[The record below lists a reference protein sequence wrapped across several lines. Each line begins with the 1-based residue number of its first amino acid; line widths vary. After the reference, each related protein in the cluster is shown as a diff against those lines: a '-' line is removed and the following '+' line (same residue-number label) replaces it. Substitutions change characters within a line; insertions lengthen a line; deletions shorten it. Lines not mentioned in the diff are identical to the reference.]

1 MLYFYGMGNKVKG
14 NDVQQSRVDWWAD
27 GIDYETRPAEKTA
40 EGFLIARAPLTSV
53 GVFTYRN
60 ADGTPRRELRLPEEV
75 FADESLA
82 TLRMKPLTL
91 LHPEESVT
99 PKNADKLSVGSIGND
114 ITIDPY
120 RVYGSVSVTKADGI
134 KAVEEKTARGL
145 SCGYKCDIEWTS
157 GTWMG
162 VPFDCIQRNIRY
174 NHVALVP
181 VPRAGDG
188 NAIRMDGA
196 GTPEP
201 RENYKPT
208 NEEKMNLKTIHLDGA
223 DFQAE
228 PQVIAALDKA
238 QNRLDAAEKELSQLR
253 TDSKAAAE
261 KAAAEKAAVEAERD
275 TFKER
280 IDAMEKE
287 MPNKISEAV
296 KSRLDIVGKATA
308 AGVEVR
314 DDMAD
319 SDIKKAV
326 VKKYYPNAKLD
337 GQEEAYI
344 NARFDCACE
353 QAAKEAENKSRQDAA
368 ETTPHN
374 VNPTAQER
382 LDAAKAAYNKRMDT
396 AWQDEPKK

>member
-1 MLYFYGMGNKVKG
+1 MKE
-14 NDVQQSRVDWWAD
+14 NDVRQSRLDWWAD

-75 FADESLA
+75 FSDESIA

-91 LHPEESVT
+91 LHPKEVVT
-99 PKNADKLSVGSIGND
+99 PENADKLSVGSIGND

-208 NEEKMNLKTIHLDGA
+208 NEGKMNLKTIHLDGA

-238 QNRLDAAEKELSQLR
+238 QNRADAAEKELSQLR

-280 IDAMEKE
+280 LDAMEKE
-287 MPNKISEAV
+287 MPSKIDAAV

-319 SDIKKAV
+319 SEIKKAV
-326 VKKYYPNAKLD
+326 VKKYYPNANLD

-368 ETTPHN
+368 ETTHHN
-374 VNPTAQER
+374 VNPTAQEK
-382 LDAAKAAYNKRMDT
+382 LEAAKKAYNERMDS
-396 AWQDEPKK
+396 AWQDKPNK

>member
-1 MLYFYGMGNKVKG
+1 MGSKVKE
-14 NDVQQSRVDWWAD
+14 NDVQQTRQDWFMDA
-27 GIDYETRPAEKTA
+27 IDYATKPAEKTA
-40 EGFLIARAPLTSV
+40 EGFLIARAPVTSV

-60 ADGTPRRELRLPEEV
+60 DDGTPRRELRLPEEV
-75 FADESLA
+75 FAEESLA
-82 TLRMKPLTL
+82 SLKMKPLTL
-91 LHPEESVT
+91 LHPDKEVT
-99 PKNADKLSVGSIGND
+99 PQNIDELAVGSVGSEVD
-114 ITIDPY
+114 TDSY
-120 RVYGSVSVTKADGI
+120 RVYMSLAVTKADAI
-134 KAVEEKTARGL
+134 AAVDNGSARAL
-145 SCGYKCDIEWTS
+145 SCGYTCDIEWRS

-162 VPFDCIQRNIRY
+162 VHYDCIQRNIRY

-181 VPRAGDG
+181 AARAGDG
-188 NAIRMDGA
+188 NAIRMDGF
-196 GTPEP
+196 GELEKLP
-201 RENYKPT
+201 ENYKQL
-208 NEEKMNLKTIHLDGA
+208 NEGKMNLKTIHLDGA

-238 QNRLDAAEKELSQLR
+238 QNRADEAEKELSQLR

-280 IDAMEKE
+280 LDAMEKE
-287 MPNKISEAV
+287 MPSKIDAAV
-296 KSRLDIVGKATA
+296 KSRLDIVSKATA

-326 VKKYYPNAKLD
+326 VKKYYPNANLD

-368 ETTPHN
+368 ETTHHN
-374 VNPTAQER
+374 VNHTAQEK
-382 LDAAKAAYNKRMDT
+382 LEASKKAYNERMDS
-396 AWQDEPKK
+396 AWQDKPNK

>member
-1 MLYFYGMGNKVKG
+1 MGNKVKE
-14 NDVQQSRVDWWAD
+14 NDVQQSRLDWWAD

-75 FADESLA
+75 FSDESLA

-91 LHPEESVT
+91 LHPEEEVT

-114 ITIDPY
+114 ITTDPY

-238 QNRLDAAEKELSQLR
+238 QNRADAAEKELSQLR

-280 IDAMEKE
+280 LDAMEKE

-296 KSRLDIVGKATA
+296 KSRLDIVGKAAT

-326 VKKYYPNAKLD
+326 VKKYYPNANLD

-374 VNPTAQER
+374 VNPTAQEK
-382 LDAAKAAYNKRMDT
+382 LEAAKKAYNERMDS
-396 AWQDEPKK
+396 AWQDKPNK

>member
-1 MLYFYGMGNKVKG
+1 MKE
-14 NDVQQSRVDWWAD
+14 NDVQQTRQDWFMDA
-27 GIDYETRPAEKTA
+27 IDYATKPAEKTA
-40 EGFLIARAPLTSV
+40 EGFLIARAPVTSV

-60 ADGTPRRELRLPEEV
+60 ADGTPRYELRLPEEV
-75 FADESLA
+75 FAEESLA
-82 TLRMKPLTL
+82 SLKMKPLTL
-91 LHPEESVT
+91 LHPDQAVT
-99 PKNADKLSVGSIGND
+99 PQNYDELAVGSVGSEVD
-114 ITIDPY
+114 TDSY
-120 RVYGSVSVTKADGI
+120 RVYMSLAVTKADAI
-134 KAVEEKTARGL
+134 AAVDNGSARNL
-145 SCGYKCDIEWTS
+145 SCGYNCDIEWTS

-162 VPFDCIQRNIRY
+162 VHYDCIQRNIRY

-181 VPRAGDG
+181 VARAGDG
-188 NAIRMDGA
+188 NGIRMDGF
-196 GTPEP
+196 GELKLPED
-201 RENYKPT
+201 YKQT
-208 NEEKMNLKTIHLDGA
+208 NEEEMNLKTIHLDGA

-238 QNRLDAAEKELSQLR
+238 QNRADAAEKELEQLR
-253 TDSKAAAE
+253 TDSKAASE

-280 IDAMEKE
+280 LDAMEKE
-287 MPNKISEAV
+287 MPSKISAAV
-296 KSRLDIVGKATA
+296 KDRLDIVGKATA

-314 DDMAD
+314 DDMAEM
-319 SDIKKAV
+319 DIKKAV
-326 VKKYYPNAKLD
+326 ILKQFPSAQLD
-337 GQEEAYI
+337 GKDESYV

-353 QAAKEAENKSRQDAA
+353 LIKADAENKSRKDAA

>member
-1 MLYFYGMGNKVKG
+1 MLYFYCMGNKVKE
-14 NDVQQSRVDWWAD
+14 NDVQQSRLDWWAD

-75 FADESLA
+75 FSDESLA

-91 LHPEESVT
+91 LHPEEVVT
-99 PKNADKLSVGSIGND
+99 PENADKLSVGSIGND
-114 ITIDPY
+114 ITIDHY

-134 KAVEEKTARGL
+134 KAIEEKTARGL

-188 NAIRMDGA
+188 NEIRMDGA

-261 KAAAEKAAVEAERD
+261 KAAAEKASVEAERD

-280 IDAMEKE
+280 LDAMEKE

-353 QAAKEAENKSRQDAA
+353 QAAKEAENKSRKDAA
-368 ETTPHN
+368 ENTSHN

>member
-1 MLYFYGMGNKVKG
+1 MKE
-14 NDVQQSRVDWWAD
+14 NDVQQTRQDWFMDA
-27 GIDYETRPAEKTA
+27 IDYATKPAEKTA
-40 EGFLIARAPLTSV
+40 EGFLIARAPVTSV

-60 ADGTPRRELRLPEEV
+60 DDGTPRRELRLPEEV
-75 FADESLA
+75 FAEESLA
-82 TLRMKPLTL
+82 SLKMKPLTL
-91 LHPEESVT
+91 LHPDKEVT
-99 PKNADKLSVGSIGND
+99 PQNIDELAVGSVGSEVD
-114 ITIDPY
+114 TDSY
-120 RVYGSVSVTKADGI
+120 RVYMSLAVTKADAI
-134 KAVEEKTARGL
+134 AAVDNGSARAL
-145 SCGYKCDIEWTS
+145 SCGYTCDIEWTS

-162 VPFDCIQRNIRY
+162 VHYDCIQRNIRY

-181 VPRAGDG
+181 AARAGDG
-188 NAIRMDGA
+188 NAIRMDGF
-196 GTPEP
+196 GELEKLPE
-201 RENYKPT
+201 NHKQL
-208 NEEKMNLKTIHLDGA
+208 NEGKMNLKTIHLDGA

-238 QNRLDAAEKELSQLR
+238 QNRADAAEKELSQLR

-280 IDAMEKE
+280 LDSIEKE
-287 MPNKISEAV
+287 MPSKIDAAV
-296 KSRLDIVGKATA
+296 KSRLDIVRKATA

-326 VKKYYPNAKLD
+326 VKKYYPNANLD

-368 ETTPHN
+368 ETTHHN
-374 VNPTAQER
+374 VNPTAQEK
-382 LDAAKAAYNKRMDT
+382 LEASKKAYNERMDS
-396 AWQDEPKK
+396 AWQDKPNK

>member
-1 MLYFYGMGNKVKG
+1 MGNKVKE
-14 NDVQQSRVDWWAD
+14 NDVQQSRLDWWAD

-75 FADESLA
+75 FSHESLA

-91 LHPEESVT
+91 LHPEEVVT

-114 ITIDPY
+114 ITIDSY

-228 PQVIAALDKA
+228 PQVIEALDKA
-238 QNRLDAAEKELSQLR
+238 QNRIDAAEKELSQLR

-280 IDAMEKE
+280 LDAMEKE
-287 MPNKISEAV
+287 IPNKISEAV
-296 KSRLDIVGKATA
+296 KSRLDIVDKASA

-326 VKKYYPNAKLD
+326 VKKYYPNANLD

-353 QAAKEAENKSRQDAA
+353 QAAKEAENKSRKDAA
-368 ETTPHN
+368 ENTSHN

>member
-1 MLYFYGMGNKVKG
+1 MGSKLKE
-14 NDVQQSRVDWWAD
+14 NDIQQSRLDWWAD
-27 GIDYETRPAEKTA
+27 GIDYETKPAEKTV

-75 FADESLA
+75 FSDESLA

-91 LHPEESVT
+91 LHPEEAVT
-99 PKNADKLSVGSIGND
+99 PENADKLSVGSIGND

-238 QNRLDAAEKELSQLR
+238 QNRADEAEKELSQLR

-280 IDAMEKE
+280 LDAMEKE

-296 KSRLDIVGKATA
+296 KSRLDIVSKAAT

-326 VKKYYPNAKLD
+326 VKKYYPNANLD

-374 VNPTAQER
+374 VNPTAQEK
-382 LDAAKAAYNKRMDT
+382 LEAAKKAYNERMDS
-396 AWQDEPKK
+396 AWQDKPNK

>member
-1 MLYFYGMGNKVKG
+1 MKE
-14 NDVQQSRVDWWAD
+14 NDFQQSRLDWWAD
-27 GIDYETRPAEKTA
+27 GIDYETRPAVKTA

-75 FADESLA
+75 FSDESLA

-91 LHPEESVT
+91 LHPEEAVT

-201 RENYKPT
+201 RENYKPI

-238 QNRLDAAEKELSQLR
+238 QNRADAAEKELSQLR

-280 IDAMEKE
+280 LDAMEKE

-296 KSRLDIVGKATA
+296 KSRLDIVCKAAT

-319 SDIKKAV
+319 YDIKKAV
-326 VKKYYPNAKLD
+326 VKKYYPNANLD

-374 VNPTAQER
+374 VNPTAQEK
-382 LDAAKAAYNKRMDT
+382 LEAAKKAYNERMDS
-396 AWQDEPKK
+396 AWQDKPNK

>member
-1 MLYFYGMGNKVKG
+1 MGNKVKE
-14 NDVQQSRVDWWAD
+14 NDVQQSRLDWWAD

-75 FADESLA
+75 FSDESLA

-91 LHPEESVT
+91 LHPEEEVT

-238 QNRLDAAEKELSQLR
+238 QNRADAAEKELSQLR

-280 IDAMEKE
+280 LDAMEKE

-296 KSRLDIVGKATA
+296 KSRLDIVGKAAT

-326 VKKYYPNAKLD
+326 VKKYYPNANLD

-374 VNPTAQER
+374 VNPTAQEK
-382 LDAAKAAYNKRMDT
+382 LEAAKKAYNERMDS
-396 AWQDEPKK
+396 AWQDKPNK

>member
-1 MLYFYGMGNKVKG
+1 MKE
-14 NDVQQSRVDWWAD
+14 NDVQQTRQDWFTDA
-27 GIDYETRPAEKTA
+27 IDYATKPAEKTA
-40 EGFLIARAPLTSV
+40 EGFLIARAPVTSV

-60 ADGTPRRELRLPEEV
+60 ADGTPRYELRLPEEV
-75 FADESLA
+75 FAEESLA
-82 TLRMKPLTL
+82 SLKMKPLTL
-91 LHPEESVT
+91 LHPDQAVT
-99 PKNADKLSVGSIGND
+99 PDNVEQLQVGSVGSEIETD
-114 ITIDPY
+114 SY
-120 RVYGSVSVTKADGI
+120 RVYIPLAVTKADGI
-134 KAVEEKTARGL
+134 NAVESGSARAL
-145 SCGYKCDIEWTS
+145 SCGYTCDIEWTS

-162 VPFDCIQRNIRY
+162 VHYDCIQRNIRY

-181 VPRAGDG
+181 VARAGDE
-188 NAIRMDGA
+188 NAIRMDGF
-196 GTPEP
+196 GKL
-201 RENYKPT
+201 ENYKPT

-238 QNRLDAAEKELSQLR
+238 QNRADAAEKELSQLR

-261 KAAAEKAAVEAERD
+261 KAAAEKAAVEGERD
-275 TFKER
+275 SLKER
-280 IDAMEKE
+280 LDAAEKE
-287 MPNKISEAV
+287 MPGKIDAAV

-326 VKKYYPNAKLD
+326 VMKFFPNAKLD
-337 GQEEAYI
+337 GQKEEYI

-353 QAAKEAENKSRQDAA
+353 QAAKEAENKSRKDAS

-374 VNPTAQER
+374 VNPTAQEK
-382 LDAAKAAYNKRMDT
+382 LEAAKKAYNERMDS
-396 AWQDEPKK
+396 AWQDKPNK

>member
-1 MLYFYGMGNKVKG
+1 MGNKVKE
-14 NDVQQSRVDWWAD
+14 NDFQQSRLDWWAD
-27 GIDYETRPAEKTA
+27 GIDYETRPAVKTA

-75 FADESLA
+75 FSDESLA

-91 LHPEESVT
+91 LHPEEAVT

-201 RENYKPT
+201 RENYKPI

-238 QNRLDAAEKELSQLR
+238 QNRADAAEKELSQLR

-280 IDAMEKE
+280 LDAMEKE

-296 KSRLDIVGKATA
+296 KSRLEIVCKAAT

-319 SDIKKAV
+319 YDIKKAV
-326 VKKYYPNAKLD
+326 VKKYYPNANLD

-374 VNPTAQER
+374 VNPTAQEK
-382 LDAAKAAYNKRMDT
+382 LEAAKKAYNERMDS
-396 AWQDEPKK
+396 AWQDKPNK

>member
-1 MLYFYGMGNKVKG
+1 MGSKVKE
-14 NDVQQSRVDWWAD
+14 NDVQQTRQDWFMDA
-27 GIDYETRPAEKTA
+27 IDYATKPAEKTA
-40 EGFLIARAPLTSV
+40 EGFLIARAPVTSV

-60 ADGTPRRELRLPEEV
+60 ADGTPRYELRLPEEV
-75 FADESLA
+75 FAEESLA
-82 TLRMKPLTL
+82 SLKMKPLTL
-91 LHPEESVT
+91 LHPDQAVT
-99 PKNADKLSVGSIGND
+99 PQNYDELAVGSVGSEVD
-114 ITIDPY
+114 TDSY
-120 RVYGSVSVTKADGI
+120 RVYMSLAVTKADAI
-134 KAVEEKTARGL
+134 AAVDNGSARSL
-145 SCGYKCDIEWTS
+145 SCGYTCDIEWTS

-162 VPFDCIQRNIRY
+162 VHYDCIQRNIRY

-181 VPRAGDG
+181 VARAGDG
-188 NAIRMDGA
+188 NAIRMDGFGELA
-196 GTPEP
+196 F
-201 RENYKPT
+201 NDYKQT
-208 NEEKMNLKTIHLDGA
+208 NEEEMNLKTIHLDGA

-238 QNRLDAAEKELSQLR
+238 QNRADAAEKELEQLR
-253 TDSKAAAE
+253 TDSKAASE

-280 IDAMEKE
+280 LDAMEKE
-287 MPNKISEAV
+287 MPSKISAAV
-296 KSRLDIVGKATA
+296 KDRLDIVGKATA

-314 DDMAD
+314 DDMAEM
-319 SDIKKAV
+319 DIKKAV
-326 VKKYYPNAKLD
+326 ILKQFPSAQLD
-337 GQEEAYI
+337 GKDESYV

-353 QAAKEAENKSRQDAA
+353 LIKADAENKSRKDAA

>member
-1 MLYFYGMGNKVKG
+1 M
-14 NDVQQSRVDWWAD
+14 DA
-27 GIDYETRPAEKTA
+27 IDYATKPAEKTA
-40 EGFLIARAPLTSV
+40 EGFLIARAPVTSV

-60 ADGTPRRELRLPEEV
+60 DDGTPRRELRLPKEV
-75 FADESLA
+75 FAEESLA
-82 TLRMKPLTL
+82 SLKMKPLTL
-91 LHPEESVT
+91 LHPDKEVT
-99 PKNADKLSVGSIGND
+99 PQNIDELAVGSVGSEVD
-114 ITIDPY
+114 TDSY
-120 RVYGSVSVTKADGI
+120 RVYMSLAVTKADAI
-134 KAVEEKTARGL
+134 AAVDNGSARAL
-145 SCGYKCDIEWTS
+145 SCGYTCDIEWTS

-162 VPFDCIQRNIRY
+162 VHYDCIQRNIRY

-181 VPRAGDG
+181 AARAGDG
-188 NAIRMDGA
+188 NAIRMDGF
-196 GTPEP
+196 GELEKLP
-201 RENYKPT
+201 ENYKQL
-208 NEEKMNLKTIHLDGA
+208 NEGKMNLKTIHLDGA

-238 QNRLDAAEKELSQLR
+238 QNRADAAEKELSQLR

-280 IDAMEKE
+280 LDSMEKE
-287 MPNKISEAV
+287 MPSKIDAAV
-296 KSRLDIVGKATA
+296 KSRLDIVRKATA

-326 VKKYYPNAKLD
+326 VKKYYPNANLD

-368 ETTPHN
+368 ETTHHN
-374 VNPTAQER
+374 VNPTAQEK
-382 LDAAKAAYNKRMDT
+382 LEASKKAYNERMDS
-396 AWQDEPKK
+396 AWQDKPNK

>member
-1 MLYFYGMGNKVKG
+1 MGNKVKE
-14 NDVQQSRVDWWAD
+14 NDVQQSRLDWWAD

-75 FADESLA
+75 FSDESLA

-91 LHPEESVT
+91 LHPEEEVT

-114 ITIDPY
+114 ITTGPY

-238 QNRLDAAEKELSQLR
+238 QNRADAAEKELSQLR

-280 IDAMEKE
+280 LDAMEKE

-296 KSRLDIVGKATA
+296 KSRLDIVGKAAT

-326 VKKYYPNAKLD
+326 VKKYYPNANLD

-374 VNPTAQER
+374 VNPTAQEK
-382 LDAAKAAYNKRMDT
+382 LEAAKKAYNERMDS
-396 AWQDEPKK
+396 AWQDKPNK

>member
-1 MLYFYGMGNKVKG
+1 MGSKVKE
-14 NDVQQSRVDWWAD
+14 NDVQQTRQDWFMDA
-27 GIDYETRPAEKTA
+27 IDYATKPAEKTA
-40 EGFLIARAPLTSV
+40 EGFLIARAPVTSV

-60 ADGTPRRELRLPEEV
+60 ADGTPRYELRLPEEV
-75 FADESLA
+75 FAEESLA
-82 TLRMKPLTL
+82 SLKMKPLTL
-91 LHPEESVT
+91 LHPDKEVT
-99 PKNADKLSVGSIGND
+99 PQNIDELAVGSVGSEVD
-114 ITIDPY
+114 TDSY
-120 RVYGSVSVTKADGI
+120 RVYMSLAVTKADAI
-134 KAVEEKTARGL
+134 AAVDNGSARAL
-145 SCGYKCDIEWTS
+145 SCGYTCDIEWTS

-162 VPFDCIQRNIRY
+162 VHYDCIQRNIRY

-181 VPRAGDG
+181 AARAGDG
-188 NAIRMDGA
+188 NAIRMDGF
-196 GTPEP
+196 GELEKLP
-201 RENYKPT
+201 ENYKQL
-208 NEEKMNLKTIHLDGA
+208 NEGKMNLKTIHLDGA

-238 QNRLDAAEKELSQLR
+238 QNRADAAEKELSQLR

-280 IDAMEKE
+280 LDSMEKE
-287 MPNKISEAV
+287 MPSKIDAAV
-296 KSRLDIVGKATA
+296 KSRLDIVRKATA

-326 VKKYYPNAKLD
+326 VKKYYPNANLD

-368 ETTPHN
+368 ETTHHN
-374 VNPTAQER
+374 VNPTAQEK
-382 LDAAKAAYNKRMDT
+382 LEASKKAYNERMDS
-396 AWQDEPKK
+396 AWQDKPNK

>member
-1 MLYFYGMGNKVKG
+1 MGNKVKE
-14 NDVQQSRVDWWAD
+14 NDFQQSRLDWWAD
-27 GIDYETRPAEKTA
+27 GIDYETRPAVKTA

-75 FADESLA
+75 FSDESLA

-91 LHPEESVT
+91 LHPEEAVT

-201 RENYKPT
+201 RENYKPI

-238 QNRLDAAEKELSQLR
+238 QNRADAAEKELSQLR

-280 IDAMEKE
+280 LDAMEKE

-296 KSRLDIVGKATA
+296 KSRLDIVCKAAT

-319 SDIKKAV
+319 YDIKKAV
-326 VKKYYPNAKLD
+326 VKKYYPNANLD

-374 VNPTAQER
+374 VNPTAQEK
-382 LDAAKAAYNKRMDT
+382 LEAAKKAYNERMDS
-396 AWQDEPKK
+396 AWQDKPNK

>member
-1 MLYFYGMGNKVKG
+1 MGSKKETELS
-14 NDVQQSRVDWWAD
+14 QSRLDWWVD
-27 GIDYETRPAEKTA
+27 GIDYETSPAEKTA

-75 FADESLA
+75 FASESLA

-91 LHPEESVT
+91 LHPDEAVT
-99 PKNADKLSVGSIGND
+99 PENADELSVGSIGND
-114 ITIDPY
+114 ITTDPY
-120 RVYGSVSVTKADGI
+120 RVYGSVAVTKADGI

-145 SCGYKCDIEWTS
+145 SCGYNCDIEWTS

-188 NAIRMDGA
+188 NVIRMDGA
-196 GTPEP
+196 GMPEP
-201 RENYKPT
+201 RENYKQP
-208 NEEKMNLKTIHLDGA
+208 NEENMDLKTYHIDGA
-223 DFQAE
+223 DYKAE

-238 QNRLDAAEKELSQLR
+238 VARADAAEKEAAQLR
-253 TDSKAAAE
+253 ADSKVAAE
-261 KAAAEKAAVEAERD
+261 NAEKEKATITAERD
-275 TFKER
+275 SFKER
-280 IDAMEKE
+280 LDAMEKE
-287 MPNKISEAV
+287 MPGKIEAAV
-296 KSRLDIVGKATA
+296 KTRLDIVGKATA

-314 DDMAD
+314 EDMSD
-319 SDIKKAV
+319 VDIKKAV
-326 VKKYYPNAKLD
+326 VMKFFPNAKLD
-337 GQEEAYI
+337 GQEDAYLNAYI

-353 QAAKEAENKSRQDAA
+353 QSAKEADNKSRRDAA

-374 VNPTAQER
+374 VNPTAQEK
-382 LDAAKAAYNKRMDT
+382 LEASKAAYNKRMDS
-396 AWQDEPKK
+396 AWQDELNNK